1 MEIQSTFK
9 IGAREIVIPALDDLT
24 LLHICRRLEGKV
36 RDGNRADRAD
46 IADAILLAL
55 KQDDPLITLDELDE
69 LDDETAFAIIEN
81 LAAQMQMAVAARKAG
96 SAGTRH

>member
-1 MEIQSTFK
+1 MRNGN
-9 IGAREIVIPALDDLT
+9 GATI
-24 LLHICRRLEGKV
+24 
-36 RDGNRADRAD
+36 AD

-55 KQDDPLITLDELDE
+55 KQDDALVTLDELDE
-69 LDDETAFAIIEN
+69 LDDATAFAIMEN